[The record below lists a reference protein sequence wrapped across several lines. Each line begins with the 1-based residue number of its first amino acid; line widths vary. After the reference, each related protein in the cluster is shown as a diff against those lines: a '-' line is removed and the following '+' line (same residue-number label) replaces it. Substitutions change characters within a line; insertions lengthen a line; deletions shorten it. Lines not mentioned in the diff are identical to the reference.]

1 MITQFMCQFPVIYF
15 GMTSFLL
22 INCENK
28 RKLIAKPLWCLLLD
42 ISIVKVFMKTFI
54 EIENSKEKDLKTIM
68 NRYPLNQ
75 IVREVKKSYD
85 EIEDSFV
92 DLIK

>member
-42 ISIVKVFMKTFI
+42 ISIVKVFMKT
-54 EIENSKEKDLKTIM
+54 
-68 NRYPLNQ
+68 
-75 IVREVKKSYD
+75 
-85 EIEDSFV
+85 
-92 DLIK
+92 